1 MKAFRSKFLSE
12 CYTANI
18 VADRTTLKLKL
29 LSVALLIICGY
40 YFVGYVSDPTYLPH
54 FSEVNRMEAIFQFVF
69 LLATLL
75 AILAVPGLYMLRKW
89 GVRLAL
95 AGGVLLSL
103 HLMFVLV
110 ESFSIST
117 IRELPFS
124 FFSLLFWLM
133 LYSADLLGPALL
145 TFLTRP
151 SVRAL
156 LH

>member
-1 MKAFRSKFLSE
+1 M
-12 CYTANI
+12 T
-18 VADRTTLKLKL
+18 DRTALKLKL
-29 LSVALLIICGY
+29 LSLFILIICGY

-54 FSEVNRMEAIFQFVF
+54 SSEVNRTEAIFRFVF

-75 AILAVPGLYMLRKW
+75 AILAAPGLYMLRKW
-89 GVRLAL
+89 GARLAF

-110 ESFSIST
+110 DSFSIST
-117 IRELPFS
+117 ISELPFS